1 MEKKKEELTAV
12 QRLARLEDSV
22 YTLDQAIGGLSQ
34 VLDVVRHATRLLG
47 RKLDAV
53 VTLGEK
59 NIAITN
65 DSINFQMEEQTIQEM
80 KDMITEFKTKGTL
93 VDSETI
99 TPETLVV
106 CRESNADTGK
116 VTKQRLQFPFQD
128 VADEMKPIL
137 LGKTVGDILRFDSKP
152 FDVEILEIYRIVNQE
167 SMIDPISDPNTV
179 S

>member
-1 MEKKKEELTAV
+1 MEKKEETLTAA

-53 VTLGEK
+53 VTLSEQ

-80 KDMITEFKTKGTL
+80 KDMIAEFKTKGTL

-152 FDVEILEIYRIVNQE
+152 FDVEILEIYKIVQ
-167 SMIDPISDPNTV
+167 DAAPTSDNPDATLN
-179 S
+179 

>member
-1 MEKKKEELTAV
+1 MEKKEETLTAA

-53 VTLGEK
+53 VTLSEQ

-99 TPETLVV
+99 TL
-106 CRESNADTGK
+106 
-116 VTKQRLQFPFQD
+116 
-128 VADEMKPIL
+128 
-137 LGKTVGDILRFDSKP
+137 
-152 FDVEILEIYRIVNQE
+152 
-167 SMIDPISDPNTV
+167 
-179 S
+179 